1 MSKTTNAFL
10 MAAIGAGASIL
21 ARALVRRLDSFDLE
35 GKTVLITGGSRG
47 LGLVLARKIAAEGAR
62 VAICARDADELER
75 ALADLEGQGAD
86 VFAVRCDLT
95 DRYEVTHMVQMVE
108 SRFGRIDLLVN
119 NAGTMTIGPMEMM
132 SIGDYEQAMQ
142 THFWGPLSTILAV
155 LPGMRERRSG
165 RIVNIVSIGGKVSVP
180 HLLPYC
186 ASKFALSGLSK
197 GLRAELA
204 RDGIVVTTVYP
215 GLMRTGGQ
223 LHAETKGKHEKE
235 FAWFSI
241 LDSLP
246 LVSVSVESAASDI
259 ISALKKGEGEVVVSV
274 PAKLLDRL
282 NSASPEL
289 VSDLLGMANH
299 LLPSP
304 DGGADGSARQKGS
317 DIVSDMVPAFL
328 RKITERSAR
337 KNNET
342 DGEPI
347 AATG

>member
-1 MSKTTNAFL
+1 VM
-10 MAAIGAGASIL
+10 
-21 ARALVRRLDSFDLE
+21 
-35 GKTVLITGGSRG
+35 
-47 LGLVLARKIAAEGAR
+47 ARKAAAEGAR
-62 VAICARDADELER
+62 VAICARDSDELER
-75 ALADLEGQGAD
+75 AMNDLESAGAEAY
-86 VFAVRCDLT
+86 AVRCDLT
-95 DRYEVTHMVQMVE
+95 NRIEVGHMVQLVE
-108 SRFGRIDLLVN
+108 SRFGPIDVLIN
-119 NAGTMTIGPMEMM
+119 NAGTITIGPMETM

-142 THFWGPLSTILAV
+142 THFWAPLSAILAV
-155 LPGMRERRSG
+155 IPGMRKRGTG

-246 LVSVSVESAASDI
+246 ITSISADSAADDI
-259 ISALKKGEGEVVVSV
+259 LSALKNGEGEIVISL
-274 PAKLLDRL
+274 PAKLLDRI

-289 VSDLLGMANH
+289 VSDLLGMANQ

-304 DGGADGSARQKGS
+304 GGALGSVRIKGS
-317 DIVSDMVPAFL
+317 ESDSDIIPDFIRRL
-328 RKITERSAR
+328 TEKSAR
-337 KNNET
+337 KNNEI
-342 DGEPI
+342 DP
-347 AATG
+347 AAQVAPNGTV